1 MKILKVVVFR
11 VLFAFAFLN
20 PNYGLAQLSVI
31 PAPVSGIR
39 NPGDFEVIKTTKI
52 YIDPS
57 ADPGSIVFFK
67 TIVKGLANFDL
78 EIGATAATNS
88 IQLHIDSTAVPQ
100 KEGYL
105 LTVNKNGVSIKG
117 HDNSG
122 LFYGVQSLIQLLKQQ
137 NELVKIPFCEITDYP
152 RFGYRGMHLDV
163 GRHLFPVSAIK
174 KWIDVLALYK
184 INSFHWHLTE
194 DQGWRIEIKKYPK
207 LQQISSMRNETLIGH
222 KRASPHK
229 FDGKPYGG
237 FYTQEEIRE
246 IVKYSAERH
255 ITVIPEIEMPGHAQA
270 ALAAYPQIGC
280 TGGPYQTATYWGV
293 FNDVFCAGKEE
304 TFQFLE
310 QVLTEVM
317 DLFPST
323 YIHIGGDECPKTS
336 WKSCPDC
343 QQRMKTE
350 HLKNEEELQSYF
362 IRRMEKFLNAHGK
375 KIIGWDE
382 ILEGGLAPSATVMS
396 WRGLEGGIAAAKQ
409 HHDVIMTPEKYVY
422 LDYYQSLYPGE
433 QIAAGGYTPLKRVYD
448 YEPVPQELS
457 AKESKY
463 IKGVQANVWTEY
475 INTPEKAEYMMF
487 PRMFALAEIAWSQK
501 SARNYPDFLSRL
513 KSQEPLLK
521 QLNLNYFKNFEEV
534 NGLVSVISGKVQ
546 LNLQTDL
553 PGAALHY
560 TTTGKQPD
568 VKSLKY
574 TKPLT
579 VGETGKISAAAFVNG
594 KMQNRVY
601 KQEFS
606 LHKSTGKPV
615 KLKNKPSGN
624 FAPLDTLALV
634 NGVTGTGL
642 YNDGQWTGIS
652 GEDLVAVIDLEQPTL
667 ISNVGINVLKYHW
680 QKMWEPEYVKFEVS
694 SNGESYQEVFREAV
708 FTNEGI
714 NKIEGKIKPVKTRY
728 VRVTAVNKGVIPKGS
743 YGAGGKAW
751 VLADEIYVN

>member
-1 MKILKVVVFR
+1 VKVSKYVFFR
-11 VLFAFAFLN
+11 ILFAFAILY
-20 PNYGLAQLSVI
+20 PNFGLAQLSVI
-31 PAPVSGIR
+31 PEPVSGVR
-39 NPGDFEVIKTTKI
+39 NAGEFELNNSTRIKLH
-52 YIDPS
+52 S
-57 ADPGSIVFFK
+57 RVDPGSIAFFK
-67 TIVKGLANFDL
+67 TVVKGLANFDL
-78 EIGATAATNS
+78 EIGAAAETNS
-88 IQLHIDSTAVPQ
+88 IHLHIDSTAVPQ
-100 KEGYL
+100 KEGYQL
-105 LTVNKNGVSIKG
+105 IVSKNGVSIKG

-137 NELVKIPFCEITDYP
+137 DGLLKIPFCEITDYP

-237 FYTQEEIRE
+237 FYSQEEIRE
-246 IVKYSAERH
+246 IVNYSAERH

-280 TGGPYQTATYWGV
+280 AGGPYQTATYWGV

-448 YEPVPQELS
+448 YEPVPAELS
-457 AKESKY
+457 AEESKY
-463 IKGVQANVWTEY
+463 IKGVQANIWTEY

-501 SARNYPDFLSRL
+501 SARNYTGFLSRL
-513 KSQEPLLK
+513 KSQEILLK
-521 QLNLNYFKNFEEV
+521 QLNLNYFKNYEEV
-534 NGLVSVISGKVQ
+534 NGLVSVNSGKVQ
-546 LNLQTDL
+546 LNLHTDL
-553 PGAALHY
+553 PGATLHY
-560 TTTGKQPD
+560 TTTGKQPNLN
-568 VKSLKY
+568 SQKY

-579 VGETGKISAAAFVNG
+579 VGETGKISAAAFVKG
-594 KMQNRVY
+594 KMKNRIFS
-601 KQEFS
+601 QEFAVS
-606 LHKSTGKPV
+606 KSTGKPV
-615 KLKNKPSGN
+615 TLKNKPSGN
-624 FAPLDTLALV
+624 FAPIDTLALV
-634 NGVTGTGL
+634 NGVTGSGL

-652 GEDLVAVIDLEQPTL
+652 GEDLVAVIDLEKTTL
-667 ISNVGINVLKYHW
+667 ISTVGINVLKYHW

-694 SNGESYQEVFREAV
+694 SNGESYQEVFREAL
-708 FTNEGI
+708 FTKEGI
-714 NKIEGKIKPVKTRY
+714 NKIAGKIKPVKTRY
-728 VRVTAVNKGVIPKGS
+728 IRVTAVNKGVIPKDS

-751 VLADEIYVN
+751 ILADEIYVN